1 MADLPPTV
9 PAAGDAAPGGRPRRY
24 STAQPSDAARA
35 TAVVYGTDAPS
46 ETDLRLL
53 GPVEGRRILDLGC
66 GVGHN
71 AVVLAQQGAKVLGVD
86 PDHVLLS
93 RARERAEAAEVRVE
107 LHQSALADLP
117 FIRSDSVD
125 AALSVMALATA
136 EDLARVFRQVHR
148 VLKPEAQ
155 LVASFPHPAAALFDP
170 EGSDPLRA
178 VHPYQQTAPIT
189 WHDGART
196 VVDHPRTIGE
206 IFTTLQRASFVVD
219 HVVEPVPTPARPGTP
234 SVPTTLIIRA
244 RKQGN

>member
-9 PAAGDAAPGGRPRRY
+9 PATGDAATGGRPRRY
-24 STAQPSDAARA
+24 STAQPSDATRA
-35 TAVVYGTDAPS
+35 TAVVYGADAPS
-46 ETDLRLL
+46 EADLRLL
-53 GPVEGRRILDLGC
+53 GPVEGKRILDLGC
-66 GVGHN
+66 GIGHN

-86 PDHVLLS
+86 PDHELLS

-178 VHPYQQTAPIT
+178 VRPYQQTAPVT

>member
-1 MADLPPTV
+1 M
-9 PAAGDAAPGGRPRRY
+9 
-24 STAQPSDAARA
+24 
-35 TAVVYGTDAPS
+35 
-46 ETDLRLL
+46 
-53 GPVEGRRILDLGC
+53 
-66 GVGHN
+66 
-71 AVVLAQQGAKVLGVD
+71 
-86 PDHVLLS
+86 LLS